1 MNFLFC
7 ILTLNN
13 LRVTINIE
21 LGQQIAKLG
30 KIHKL
35 ATTKLHEILYESYLA
50 PAFNQRKCLTKLDII
65 G

>member
-1 MNFLFC
+1 MHLDVEQFTSN
-7 ILTLNN
+7 
-13 LRVTINIE
+13 INIE